1 MPHPTLGLPPRDATA
16 GLPEAAGRVRSNRH
30 RLARLALQ
38 TTVND
43 SADFSGRYDDDMLR
57 LFVRDYETHLEQL
70 AKSLETGDDYYVV
83 AYSEW
88 LVPVYRRRH
97 VPTRDLMLMLDG
109 LKQATA
115 SVLTPAE
122 RDVAGELFERWASRL
137 KHHQRLPGDHKGNP
151 LIRFFWKGAG
161 IGDDKWI

>member
-1 MPHPTLGLPPRDATA
+1 MPHPTLGLPPPDVEA
-16 GLPEAAGRVRSNRH
+16 GLPDAAGRLRAHRH

-43 SADFSGRYDDDMLR
+43 SADFARRYDDDMLR
-57 LFVRDYETHLEQL
+57 LFVRDYETHVEQL

-97 VPTRDLMLMLDG
+97 VPTRDFMLMLDG

-122 RDVAGELFERWASRL
+122 RDVASGLFERWAARL
-137 KHHQRLPGDHKGNP
+137 KFHQRLPGDHKGNG